1 MTATISNDLVK
12 RDYRLTG
19 PEAQR
24 ARERGLAD
32 ARWFQPVVEPSVM
45 RSLQERSDARA
56 SLDTTLWIAAL
67 IGAGLLAWWSLG
79 SWWAVPAFALYGA
92 LYGGSADARWH
103 EAGHG
108 TAFRTGW
115 ANEVVYHV
123 ACFMLWRG
131 PTLWRW
137 SHYRH
142 HTDTIIVGRDAE
154 IVFQRPPSVPGTVFA
169 FTHLRGGPSMFI
181 RLVRHATV
189 GLDAEACDFIPE
201 HDRRRAVWEARVFV
215 GLTLAVV
222 VWATAITSIVPLLF
236 IGLPTIYGAWLM
248 VFFGLT
254 QHAGMREDVLDH
266 RLNTRTVMMNPLF
279 RFLYLNMNYHVEH
292 HIFPSVPYHALPK
305 LHTEIRDQLAPPIPN
320 TVAAYR
326 QIFSAL
332 RRQSTDPTY
341 ELDLDIPDVPG
352 AEPDRIEVGEGN
364 WARGGGPVS
373 LGSVTSVAI
382 GGLRRVDVGDRTYVL
397 CRLGEDEVALLDGL
411 CTHGQVHLA
420 DGALLD
426 GQLECPKH
434 NGRFDARTGA
444 PCRKPIREALGAY
457 EVEVRDGRITTE
469 FNRLDGS

>member
-1 MTATISNDLVK
+1 
-12 RDYRLTG
+12 
-19 PEAQR
+19 
-24 ARERGLAD
+24 
-32 ARWFQPVVEPSVM
+32 
-45 RSLQERSDARA
+45 
-56 SLDTTLWIAAL
+56 
-67 IGAGLLAWWSLG
+67 
-79 SWWAVPAFALYGA
+79 
-92 LYGGSADARWH
+92 
-103 EAGHG
+103 
-108 TAFRTGW
+108 
-115 ANEVVYHV
+115 
-123 ACFMLWRG
+123 
-131 PTLWRW
+131 
-137 SHYRH
+137 
-142 HTDTIIVGRDAE
+142 
-154 IVFQRPPSVPGTVFA
+154 
-169 FTHLRGGPSMFI
+169 
-181 RLVRHATV
+181 
-189 GLDAEACDFIPE
+189 
-201 HDRRRAVWEARVFV
+201 
-215 GLTLAVV
+215 
-222 VWATAITSIVPLLF
+222 LF

-397 CRLGEDEVALLDGL
+397 CRLGKDEVALLDGL